1 MGQRERRKGGLMA
14 ILLHNCF
21 CNVISMLLVK
31 ICRICRIC
39 KQICIFRPKL
49 HNIQIAYR
57 ASVYVGRRFS

>member
-1 MGQRERRKGGLMA
+1 MA
-14 ILLHNCF
+14 ILLHICF
-21 CNVISMLLVK
+21 CNVISVLMVK

-39 KQICIFRPKL
+39 RQICIFGPKL